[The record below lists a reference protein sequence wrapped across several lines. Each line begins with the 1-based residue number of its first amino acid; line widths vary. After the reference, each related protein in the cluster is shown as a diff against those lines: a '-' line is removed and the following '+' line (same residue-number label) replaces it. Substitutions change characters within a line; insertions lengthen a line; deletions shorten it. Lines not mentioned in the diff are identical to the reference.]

1 MSRQIDWAKRNE
13 LINTLVENF
22 PDIATSG
29 IVSFNQIMQ
38 VTDVCPIWIREHTVS
53 RGVYNITTYLPK
65 LNNNAAIETES
76 MPNTNV
82 VENVIP
88 MKSHMPRDN
97 PKDTPKV
104 AYNSFIRDNYIPESD
119 PNFVPFGIYRDL
131 DLVLR
136 AKTFYPIYVTGP
148 SGNGKSASIIEICA
162 RRKLPLIRVNI
173 NNMSDEEQLIG
184 TKTLKDGNIEIVEGP
199 VLTAM
204 KNNCVLLLEEL
215 DFSSPAILALQ
226 GILEGKP
233 YYFKLN
239 NEMVY
244 PTPNFTIVATGNT
257 KGKGSEDGRYL
268 GTNILNEAFL
278 ERFAITF
285 EQDYPTNAVEYKIVT
300 NIMNQYHCFDEEY
313 AKTIVKWAEAIRIT
327 FNDGGVDEN
336 MSTRRI
342 VHIIRAFSIFK
353 NKKKAIEL
361 CCNRFDVNTKLAFID
376 LYDKLDGSPD
386 TDVASIITPTVDIE
400 ENYNFD

>member
-1 MSRQIDWAKRNE
+1 MSRQIDWEKRQE
-13 LINTLVENF
+13 IIMSLLENF
-22 PDIATSG
+22 PDISTSG
-29 IVSFNQIMQ
+29 IVTFNQISQ
-38 VTDVCPIWIREHTVS
+38 VIDVCPIWIREHTIT
-53 RGVYNITTYLPK
+53 RGVYDISSYISKP
-65 LNNNAAIETES
+65 NNNVSVETES
-76 MPNTNV
+76 MPNTNI

-88 MKSHMPRDN
+88 LKNYAPRI
-97 PKDTPKV
+97 
-104 AYNSFIRDNYIPESD
+104 NSNNFIRDNYIPESD

-136 AKTFYPIYVTGP
+136 SKTFYPIYVTGP

-239 NEMVY
+239 NEMIY
-244 PTPNFTIVATGNT
+244 PSPNFTIIATGNT

-285 EQDYPTNAVEYKIVT
+285 EQDYPNNVIEYKIVT
-300 NIMNQYHCFDEEY
+300 NIMNQYHCFDENY

-386 TDVASIITPTVDIE
+386 IDTTTAPVDD
-400 ENYNFD
+400 NFDKYPF

>member
-1 MSRQIDWAKRNE
+1 MSRQIDWEKRQE
-13 LINTLVENF
+13 IIMSLLENF
-22 PDIATSG
+22 PDISTSG
-29 IVSFNQIMQ
+29 IVTFNQISQ
-38 VTDVCPIWIREHTVS
+38 VTDVCPIWIREHTIT
-53 RGVYNITTYLPK
+53 RGVYDISSYISKP
-65 LNNNAAIETES
+65 NNNVSVETES
-76 MPNTNV
+76 MPNTNI
-82 VENVIP
+82 VENVVPI
-88 MKSHMPRDN
+88 KSHMP
-97 PKDTPKV
+97 KV
-104 AYNSFIRDNYIPESD
+104 SYNSFIRDNYIPESD

-136 AKTFYPIYVTGP
+136 SKTFYPLYVTGP

-244 PTPNFTIVATGNT
+244 PSPNFTIVATGNT

-285 EQDYPTNAVEYKIVT
+285 EQDYPNNAIEYKIVT
-300 NIMNQYHCFDEEY
+300 NIMNQYHCFDENY

-386 TDVASIITPTVDIE
+386 VDISSGGDDVDE
-400 ENYNFD
+400 KYAF

>member
-1 MSRQIDWAKRNE
+1 MSRQIDWEKRQE
-13 LINTLVENF
+13 IIMSLLENF
-22 PDIATSG
+22 PDISTSG
-29 IVSFNQIMQ
+29 IVTFNQISQ
-38 VTDVCPIWIREHTVS
+38 VTDVCPIWIREHTIT
-53 RGVYNITTYLPK
+53 RGVYDISSYISKP
-65 LNNNAAIETES
+65 NNNVSVETES
-76 MPNTNV
+76 MPNTNI
-82 VENVIP
+82 VENVVPI
-88 MKSHMPRDN
+88 KSHMP
-97 PKDTPKV
+97 KV
-104 AYNSFIRDNYIPESD
+104 SYNSFIRDNYIPESD

-136 AKTFYPIYVTGP
+136 SKTFYPLYVTGP

-244 PTPNFTIVATGNT
+244 PSPNFTIVATGNT

-285 EQDYPTNAVEYKIVT
+285 EQDYPNNAIEYKIVT
-300 NIMNQYHCFDEEY
+300 NIMNQYHCFDENY

-353 NKKKAIEL
+353 NKQKAIEL

-376 LYDKLDGSPD
+376 LYNKLDGSTDID
-386 TDVASIITPTVDIE
+386 TTTTAPVDD
-400 ENYNFD
+400 NFDKYPF

>member
-1 MSRQIDWAKRNE
+1 MSRQIDWGKRQD
-13 LINTLVENF
+13 LVTSLLENF
-22 PDIATSG
+22 PDISTTG
-29 IVSFNQIMQ
+29 TVTFNQISQ
-38 VTDVCPIWIREHTVS
+38 VTDVCPIWIREHTIT
-53 RGVYNITTYLPK
+53 RGVYDISSYISKP
-65 LNNNAAIETES
+65 NNNVSVETES
-76 MPNTNV
+76 MPNTNI
-82 VENVIP
+82 VENVVPI
-88 MKSHMPRDN
+88 KSHMP
-97 PKDTPKV
+97 KV
-104 AYNSFIRDNYIPESD
+104 SYNSFIRDNYIPESD

-136 AKTFYPIYVTGP
+136 SKTFYPLYVTGP

-239 NEMVY
+239 NEMIY
-244 PTPNFTIVATGNT
+244 PSPNFTIIATGNT

-285 EQDYPTNAVEYKIVT
+285 EQDYPNNAIEYKIVT
-300 NIMNQYHCFDEEY
+300 NIMNQYHCFDENY

-376 LYDKLDGSPD
+376 LYDKLDGAPD
-386 TDVASIITPTVDIE
+386 MDISSGGDDVDEKYA
-400 ENYNFD
+400 F